1 MLNFRTALVNLFVL
15 LLFGCADM
23 GHLGTPVSDGL
34 YPAANSDRFDD
45 QNRPQHGY
53 NQVRK
58 AATTMLEGI
67 RLYDNGDFTDAI
79 VKFSAPEIEDAPN
92 FFRVEALKYTAF
104 SYCVIENY
112 TRCRQAF
119 DRALSIDADF
129 ELLASE
135 GGHPMWGPVFEE
147 AKVASE
153 KGRVGVPTGRERA
166 RWRGIDPW
174 RPR

>member
-1 MLNFRTALVNLFVL
+1 M
-15 LLFGCADM
+15 
-23 GHLGTPVSDGL
+23 SDLL
-34 YPAANSDRFDD
+34 YPATSTDLLED
-45 QNRPQHGY
+45 QNRPQQGY
-53 NQVRK
+53 TQVRK

-67 RLYDNGDFTDAI
+67 RLYDDGDYEDAI
-79 VKFSAPEIEDAPN
+79 VKFSAPEIKSAPTV
-92 FFRVEALKYTAF
+92 FRIEALKYTAC

-112 TRCRQAF
+112 ARCRQAF
-119 DRALSIDADF
+119 DQVLSIDADF

-135 GGHPMWGPVFEE
+135 GGHPMWGPVFDE

-153 KGRVGVPTGRERA
+153 KGRIGMPTGREQA